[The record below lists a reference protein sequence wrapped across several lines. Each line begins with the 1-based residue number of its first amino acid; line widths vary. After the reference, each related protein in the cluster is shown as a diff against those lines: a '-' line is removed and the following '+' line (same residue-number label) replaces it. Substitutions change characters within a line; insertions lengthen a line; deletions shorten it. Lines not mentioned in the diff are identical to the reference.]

1 MRSNRSQRIR
11 GFTLI
16 ELLVVI
22 AIIAILIGLLLP
34 AVQKVRE
41 AAARMRCQNNLKQ
54 LGLGMHSCHDA
65 QGYFPS
71 AGWGWNWIG
80 DPDRGA
86 GKDQPGG
93 WVFSILPYIEQGN
106 LFNTGSNDPNKNT
119 INFTKIQTPVSTM
132 ICSSRRLPAA
142 YKNGINASYRN
153 VTGVAPNVG
162 KTDYAACG
170 GNNNNSIEV
179 YPGPSSLARGDDPAY
194 WNDPKDDE
202 GRKARDSTDPARFNG
217 VMIARRETKLN
228 MITAIKGAS
237 NVVMLGEKS
246 VPKDLYLTGTD
257 AGDNECFFTGMN
269 NDVIRSTAW
278 VPLAD
283 KTKKE
288 FEDTGSTPWQSR
300 FGSAHTSGINV
311 VLGDGSVRSVSY
323 NVDPNIWRFAG
334 SIIDTNPGNL
344 P

>member
-106 LFNTGSNDPNKNT
+106 LFNMGSNDPNKNT

-179 YPGPSSLARGDDPAY
+179 FSGPGSLSEGDTETY
-194 WNDPKDDE
+194 WQSGN
-202 GRKARDSTDPARFNG
+202 ALASTDGNRFNG
-217 VMIARRETKLN
+217 VMIARRQTKLN
-228 MITAIKGAS
+228 TITAIKGAS
-237 NVVMLGEKS
+237 NVVMIGEKS
-246 VPKDLYLTGTD
+246 LPKDLYLTGTH

-269 NDVIRSTAW
+269 NDVIRSTFW
-278 VPLAD
+278 VPVQDATSAEMAARGQTNL
-283 KTKKE
+283 
-288 FEDTGSTPWQSR
+288 QSR